1 MRTNQKVKTGNK
13 MEIIVLDDFLTDGI
27 LKEKDFRNKIDEIDW
42 NNYANLNVLIKGCS
56 QATIPTWAYLII
68 TARLKNHAKNIYFGD
83 VRSAIKV
90 S

>member
-68 TARLKNHAKNIYFGD
+68 TARLKNHAKNIYFGE
-83 VRSAIKV
+83 REKCN
-90 S
+90 